1 MNTAEHIAGE
11 PAISVIVPIYNV
23 EPYLGE
29 CLDSLCGQTLRNIEI
44 IGVDDGST
52 DGSGALLDEY
62 AAKDKRIIA
71 VHQKNAGVSAARNAG
86 MRLARGEYLAFVDG
100 DDWMDA
106 DFLQKLYT
114 MAQEY
119 GADIAA
125 GGIMLY
131 EDGKKNTP
139 LVKYDKIQSACW
151 ENDVFALMN
160 VPWHC
165 YVWNKIYRREMLLEN
180 NIFFSEGKYFED
192 MYWTPLALFSATKV
206 VSVPDVWLFYR
217 QNFSSIT
224 HITGG
229 NKKKEG
235 DFKDAKR
242 FLADFLLQHGIIP
255 VKKEEKITQYRMFG
269 KTVLRVTEGKKN
281 KRIYLFGVK
290 IFEVKYW
297 QDEWVQRCQPHHG

>member
-1 MNTAEHIAGE
+1 MNTAEHLAGE

-86 MRLARGEYLAFVDG
+86 MHLAKGEYLAFVDG

-206 VSVPDVWLFYR
+206 VSVPDV
-217 QNFSSIT
+217 
-224 HITGG
+224 
-229 NKKKEG
+229 
-235 DFKDAKR
+235 
-242 FLADFLLQHGIIP
+242 
-255 VKKEEKITQYRMFG
+255 
-269 KTVLRVTEGKKN
+269 
-281 KRIYLFGVK
+281 
-290 IFEVKYW
+290 
-297 QDEWVQRCQPHHG
+297 

>member
-160 VPWHC
+160 VP
-165 YVWNKIYRREMLLEN
+165 
-180 NIFFSEGKYFED
+180 
-192 MYWTPLALFSATKV
+192 
-206 VSVPDVWLFYR
+206 
-217 QNFSSIT
+217 
-224 HITGG
+224 
-229 NKKKEG
+229 
-235 DFKDAKR
+235 
-242 FLADFLLQHGIIP
+242 
-255 VKKEEKITQYRMFG
+255 
-269 KTVLRVTEGKKN
+269 
-281 KRIYLFGVK
+281 
-290 IFEVKYW
+290 
-297 QDEWVQRCQPHHG
+297 